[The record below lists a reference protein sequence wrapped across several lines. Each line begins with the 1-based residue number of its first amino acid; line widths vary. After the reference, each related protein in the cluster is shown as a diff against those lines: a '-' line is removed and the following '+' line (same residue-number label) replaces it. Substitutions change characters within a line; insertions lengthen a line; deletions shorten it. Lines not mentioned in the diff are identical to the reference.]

1 LIRAVVFDL
10 DGLMFD
16 TEALF
21 FRVASEA
28 LADQGKVFTPEIMKR
43 FIGRRADEVAQGW
56 KTLAGVEGPVEEFLA
71 DIRNRFYAVVDT
83 AVHPMPGLFVLLDR
97 LHSLA
102 LPAAVAT
109 SSRHSYAD
117 RLLERHGLKSRFQF
131 VLASE
136 DVTLGKPDPEIYQL
150 AAQRFGVPSASMLV
164 LEDSPP
170 GLAAAKGAGAF
181 AVGIPHEHSPE
192 EALAAAD
199 LVVARLD
206 DPHLLRLI
214 ETSDEKPAPDEPLD

>member
-28 LADQGKVFTPEIMKR
+28 LAEEGKVFTPEIMKQ
-43 FIGRRADEVAQGW
+43 FIGRRAREVAQLW

-71 DIRNRFYAVVDT
+71 DVRNRFYALLDT
-83 AVHPMPGLFVLLDR
+83 AVHPMPGLFVLLDLLR
-97 LHSLA
+97 THA

-109 SSRHSYAD
+109 SSGHSYAD
-117 RLLERHGLKSRFQF
+117 RLLVRHGIESRFDF

-150 AAQRFGVPSASMLV
+150 AALRFGVPAESMLV
-164 LEDSPP
+164 LEDSPA
-170 GLAAAKGAGAF
+170 GLAAAKGAGAV
-181 AVGIPHEHSPE
+181 AVGIPHDHSPE

-199 LVVARLD
+199 LIVARLD
-206 DPHLLRLI
+206 DPSLLRLI
-214 ETSDEKPAPDEPLD
+214 ESRNEKPATDEPTH

>member
-28 LADQGKVFTPEIMKR
+28 LADRGKVFTPEIMKQ
-43 FIGRRADEVAQGW
+43 FIGRRATEVAPLW
-56 KTLAGVEGPVEEFLA
+56 KTLAGVEGPIEEFLA
-71 DIRNRFYAVVDT
+71 DVRSRFYAVIDT
-83 AVHPMPGLFVLLDR
+83 AVHPMPGLFVLLDL
-97 LHSLA
+97 LHTLA

-109 SSRHSYAD
+109 SSGHAYAD
-117 RLLERHGLKSRFQF
+117 RLLVGHGLRDRFAF

-150 AAQRFGVPSASMLV
+150 AARRFGVPALSMVV
-164 LEDSPP
+164 LEDSPA
-170 GLAAAKGAGAF
+170 GLAAARAAGAV
-181 AVGIPHEHSPE
+181 AVGIPHEHSPA
-192 EALAAAD
+192 EALAAAV

-206 DPHLLRLI
+206 DPSLLRMI
-214 ETSDEKPAPDEPLD
+214 ESRDEKPATDEPLH